1 MMRLPRSVTVSLCV
15 LENWSSNS
23 DMLILF
29 IILPLNGLLF
39 SGVDEI
45 SCDLVEGKAGVTAC
59 EHVCRTRQKFRATV
73 SQPFERWVQLSVNNL
88 IRH

>member
-1 MMRLPRSVTVSLCV
+1 MRLPRNVTVSLCV
-15 LENWSSNS
+15 LENWSSS
-23 DMLILF
+23 SVMVILLT
-29 IILPLNGLLF
+29 ILSLNNLLF

-45 SCDLVEGKAGVTAC
+45 SCDLVELKAGITAC
-59 EHVCRTRQKFRATV
+59 EHVGRTRQKFRASL

>member
-1 MMRLPRSVTVSLCV
+1 MELAGNVTVSLCV

-23 DMLILF
+23 DMVILF
-29 IILPLNGLLF
+29 IILPLNSLLF

-59 EHVCRTRQKFRATV
+59 EHVCRTRQKFRASV

>member
-1 MMRLPRSVTVSLCV
+1 MELAGSVTVSLCV

-23 DMLILF
+23 DMVILF
-29 IILPLNGLLF
+29 IILPLNSLLF

-59 EHVCRTRQKFRATV
+59 EHVCVEQDR
-73 SQPFERWVQLSVNNL
+73 SVGLQCL
-88 IRH
+88 IRLRDGVSFL